1 MCLGNVL
8 IYTFQYIIAHFPKIR
23 TFPKISTSFFASQKC
38 VYYESA
44 KYIKTMQYSLYR
56 IENFAN
62 NEKASKTL
70 DRRKT
75 LDPILDVLIMSE
87 HSMTFYS
94 FS

>member
-1 MCLGNVL
+1 
-8 IYTFQYIIAHFPKIR
+8 
-23 TFPKISTSFFASQKC
+23 
-38 VYYESA
+38 
-44 KYIKTMQYSLYR
+44 MQYSLYR